1 MATEGTKFQVNFK
14 LADGTLINIYAADAT
29 EFETS
34 LATIQDSAALINS
47 VSASLTSAGAVRALA
62 AGLGATPVAA
72 PAPVY
77 AAPAVQPVYAPA
89 QPDYGAHQQVQIPEG
104 HCKHGALVWRE
115 SKPGAPKAWKGWF
128 CPSAKGTPDQCEPKF
143 VR

>member
-14 LADGTLINIYAADAT
+14 LADGTLINIYAATSA
-29 EFETS
+29 ELETQ
-34 LATIQDSAALINS
+34 LATIQDSSALINA
-47 VSASLTSAGAVRALA
+47 VSASLTQAGAVRALA
-62 AGLGATPVAA
+62 QGLGATPAYAPQAPAA
-72 PAPVY
+72 PAQY
-77 AAPAVQPVYAPA
+77 AAPVQT
-89 QPDYGAHQQVQIPEG
+89 PDG
-104 HCKHGALVWRE
+104 HCKHGELVWRE